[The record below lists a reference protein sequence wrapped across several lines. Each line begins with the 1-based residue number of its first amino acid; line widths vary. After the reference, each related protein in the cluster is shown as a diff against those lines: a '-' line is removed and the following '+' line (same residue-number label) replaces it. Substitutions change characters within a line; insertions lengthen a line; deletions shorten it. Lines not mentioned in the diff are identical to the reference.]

1 MRFQSTQ
8 PAQTSARYI
17 AYRLIAIALA
27 AILMSPTVAGAA
39 DSAASMFSFS
49 GFGTL
54 GLVHSDEDQADFASN
69 IFSPNGAGYTRPWS
83 ASVDSKIGAQVDA
96 RFTPQISAMIQVI
109 SEQNFDNTY
118 TPHVEWANIKYE
130 LTPEL
135 SVRIGRTVL
144 PSFLFSDTRNVGY
157 ANPWVRPPVEAY
169 SLVPINTSDGVD
181 VSYLLHAGNWVHTL
195 MGTYGATSTKQ
206 ADGSSAEARREWNI
220 SDTIEF
226 GSATLRIA
234 YQRTDLTLDGLHTF
248 FGAFRQFG
256 PQGNALADEYDPYR
270 KPVDF
275 IGIGGIYNP
284 RDWFVAGE
292 WGGTNLHSVLG
303 ESTAWYVSGGYRVAK
318 LTPYLTYGAVKA
330 ESNTSSPGLN
340 VAALPP
346 SLAAPATGLNAALN
360 AILGSIAV
368 QNTISVGTRWDFMRN
383 MDLKLQYDHTRLGAG
398 SPGTL
403 INLQPDFRP
412 GGTVNILSIAIDF
425 VW

>member
-83 ASVDSKIGAQVDA
+83 PGVDSKIGAQVDA

-144 PSFLFSDTRNVGY
+144 PSFLF
-157 ANPWVRPPVEAY
+157 
-169 SLVPINTSDGVD
+169 
-181 VSYLLHAGNWVHTL
+181 
-195 MGTYGATSTKQ
+195 
-206 ADGSSAEARREWNI
+206 
-220 SDTIEF
+220 
-226 GSATLRIA
+226 
-234 YQRTDLTLDGLHTF
+234 
-248 FGAFRQFG
+248 
-256 PQGNALADEYDPYR
+256 
-270 KPVDF
+270 
-275 IGIGGIYNP
+275 
-284 RDWFVAGE
+284 
-292 WGGTNLHSVLG
+292 
-303 ESTAWYVSGGYRVAK
+303 
-318 LTPYLTYGAVKA
+318 
-330 ESNTSSPGLN
+330 
-340 VAALPP
+340 
-346 SLAAPATGLNAALN
+346 
-360 AILGSIAV
+360 
-368 QNTISVGTRWDFMRN
+368 
-383 MDLKLQYDHTRLGAG
+383 
-398 SPGTL
+398 
-403 INLQPDFRP
+403 
-412 GGTVNILSIAIDF
+412 
-425 VW
+425 